1 MSDIEEESPAATT
14 PPSSRIELVS
24 GPSVEVGRPTR
35 LLVDKMALLHR
46 YKMHERPPRPTC
58 RSVLLVV
65 ICMLAGFAL
74 RQGHGKNHLKVN
86 IRNIFLWSRFS
97 SIKYFKNR
105 LMEKGLVAVS

>member
-74 RQGHGKNHLKVN
+74 RQGHGKNHLKV
-86 IRNIFLWSRFS
+86 RASFLLKKLNSL
-97 SIKYFKNR
+97 R
-105 LMEKGLVAVS
+105 LCLSLNVALNF